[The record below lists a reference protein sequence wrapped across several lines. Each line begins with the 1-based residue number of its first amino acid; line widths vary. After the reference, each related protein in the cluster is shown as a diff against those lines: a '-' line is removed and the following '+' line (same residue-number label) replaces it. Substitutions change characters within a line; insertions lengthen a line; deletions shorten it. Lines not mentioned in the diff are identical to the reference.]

1 MRRALSAV
9 ISLMILFP
17 GCGQKSS
24 PAPGPTPSP
33 EPTLAPDLSTG
44 LEAVTIA
51 HQEAGSATGVV
62 RISLSFPRPQGR
74 AEFWT
79 VFLVDPSAS
88 AGFVRVEVQRKSAVR
103 LEEAPEIS
111 EDPGAIPAARFDELQ
126 FDTSDAVEKVQALEW
141 ASEPG
146 TDVVIHPVALDVLD
160 ESAPEQARG
169 QPAWSLV
176 VSRQQVIVGVV
187 WVSAR
192 SGDVL
197 VERRAQ

>member
-1 MRRALSAV
+1 MRRAFLAAF
-9 ISLMILFP
+9 SLMILLA

-24 PAPGPTPSP
+24 PAPAPSPSP
-33 EPTLAPDLSTG
+33 EPLSPDLATG
-44 LEAVTIA
+44 LEAVSIA
-51 HQEAGSATGVV
+51 QREAGAATGVV
-62 RISLSFPRPQGR
+62 RITLSFPRPQGR

-79 VFLVDPSAS
+79 IFLVDPSAS
-88 AGFVRVEVQRKSAVR
+88 AGFVRVEVERKSVVR
-103 LEEAPEIS
+103 MEEAPEIS
-111 EDPGAIPAARFDELQ
+111 EDPGAIQAARFDELQ
-126 FDTSDAVEKVQALEW
+126 FDTEEAVEKVKSLEW

-146 TDVVIHPVALDVLD
+146 TEVMIHPVALDVL
-160 ESAPEQARG
+160 EENAPDQVRS

-176 VSRQQVIVGVV
+176 VSRRQVLVGVV